1 MARRLDRT
9 VSVSGQLLDVPPQ
22 VSYGASMALPTG
34 RYRLGTESGRIVLRT
49 FRDGL
54 ASTAGHDLVI
64 ELPRWSGELVVD
76 DDKTPESLEVH
87 ITIDALVVRD
97 GSGGLKPLT
106 DRDRRE
112 ISTTARR
119 QLSTDQHPEA
129 VYTATGF
136 EMSGDNGVIEGN
148 LTIRGV
154 TRPLRL
160 QVSQPEPGTYR
171 GTGTLVQS
179 AYGIKPYTAFFG
191 ALKVRDAVD
200 IEVNAVITAPADG
213 TE

>member
-1 MARRLDRT
+1 
-9 VSVSGQLLDVPPQ
+9 
-22 VSYGASMALPTG
+22 MALPTG

-54 ASTAGHDLVI
+54 AATAGHDLVL
-64 ELPRWSGELVVD
+64 ELPRWSGELVID
-76 DDKTPESLEVH
+76 DDKTPVSLEVR
-87 ITIDALVVRD
+87 IDLGGLTVRE
-97 GSGGLKPLT
+97 GTGGLKPLT

-112 ISTTARR
+112 IAATARK
-119 QLSTDQHPEA
+119 LLGTDQHPEA
-129 VYTATGF
+129 VFTANRF
-136 EMSGDNGVIEGN
+136 ELSGDNGVLEGN
-148 LTIRGV
+148 LSIRGV

-160 QVSQPEPGTYR
+160 QLTQPEPGSYR

-200 IEVNAVITAPADG
+200 IEVYAVIAGSAGDTG
-213 TE
+213 

>member
-1 MARRLDRT
+1 
-9 VSVSGQLLDVPPQ
+9 
-22 VSYGASMALPTG
+22 MALPEG

-54 ASTAGHDLVI
+54 AATAGHDLVI
-64 ELPRWSGELVVD
+64 ELPRWSGELVVN
-76 DDKTPESLEVH
+76 DDKTPESLEVR
-87 ITIDALVVRD
+87 IDVGALTVLE
-97 GSGGLKPLT
+97 GTGGLKPLT

-112 ISTTARR
+112 IATTARR
-119 QLSTDQHPEA
+119 QLSTDQHAEA
-129 VYTATGF
+129 VFTANRF

-148 LTIRGV
+148 LSIRGV
-154 TRPLRL
+154 ARPLRL
-160 QVSQPEPGTYR
+160 QVSQLEPGSYR

-200 IEVNAVITAPADG
+200 IEVNAVITGSGDDSG
-213 TE
+213 

>member
-1 MARRLDRT
+1 
-9 VSVSGQLLDVPPQ
+9 
-22 VSYGASMALPTG
+22 
-34 RYRLGTESGRIVLRT
+34 
-49 FRDGL
+49 
-54 ASTAGHDLVI
+54 
-64 ELPRWSGELVVD
+64 LVVN
-76 DDKTPESLEVH
+76 DDKTPESLEVR
-87 ITIDALVVRD
+87 IDIGALVVRD

-106 DRDRRE
+106 ERDRRE
-112 ISTTARR
+112 IATTARR
-119 QLSTDQHPEA
+119 LLATDRHPEA
-129 VYTATGF
+129 VYTATRF
-136 EMSGDNGVIEGN
+136 ELSGDNAVVEGN

-160 QVSQPEPGTYR
+160 QVNQPEPGTYR

-200 IEVNAVITAPADG
+200 IEVNAVIPAPEDG

>member
-1 MARRLDRT
+1 
-9 VSVSGQLLDVPPQ
+9 
-22 VSYGASMALPTG
+22 MALPTG

-64 ELPRWSGELVVD
+64 ELPRWSGELAVD
-76 DDKTPESLEVH
+76 DDKAPESLEVR
-87 ITIDALVVRD
+87 IDIDALVVRD

-112 ISTTARR
+112 IATTARR

-129 VYTATGF
+129 VYNATGF
-136 EMSGDNGVIEGN
+136 EMSGDNSGDTGVIEGN

-200 IEVNAVITAPADG
+200 IEVNAVIPAPAG
-213 TE
+213 GMK

>member
-1 MARRLDRT
+1 
-9 VSVSGQLLDVPPQ
+9 
-22 VSYGASMALPTG
+22 MALPTG

-54 ASTAGHDLVI
+54 AATAGHDLVI
-64 ELPRWSGELVVD
+64 ELPRWSGELVID
-76 DDKTPESLEVH
+76 DDKAPQSLEVRM
-87 ITIDALVVRD
+87 DLGALVVRE

-106 DRDRRE
+106 DRDSRE
-112 ISTTARR
+112 IATTARR
-119 QLSTDQHPEA
+119 LLSTDQHPEA
-129 VYTATGF
+129 VFTANRF
-136 EMSGDNGVIEGN
+136 ELSGDSGFVEGN
-148 LTIRGV
+148 LSIRGV

-160 QVSQPEPGTYR
+160 QVSQPEPGSYR

-200 IEVNAVITAPADG
+200 IEVNAVISGSGDDTG
-213 TE
+213 

>member
-1 MARRLDRT
+1 
-9 VSVSGQLLDVPPQ
+9 
-22 VSYGASMALPTG
+22 MALPTG

-54 ASTAGHDLVI
+54 AATAGHDLVI
-64 ELPRWSGELVVD
+64 ELPRWSGELVID
-76 DDKTPESLEVH
+76 DDKAPESLEAR
-87 ITIDALVVRD
+87 IDVAALVVRE

-106 DRDRRE
+106 DRDRQE
-112 ISTTARR
+112 IANTARR
-119 QLSTDQHPEA
+119 LLSTDRHPEA
-129 VYTATGF
+129 VFTASRF
-136 EMSGDNGVIEGN
+136 ELPGDNGVIEGN
-148 LTIRGV
+148 LSIRGV

-160 QVSQPEPGTYR
+160 QVSQPEPGSYR

-200 IEVNAVITAPADG
+200 IEVNAIISRSADDTG
-213 TE
+213 